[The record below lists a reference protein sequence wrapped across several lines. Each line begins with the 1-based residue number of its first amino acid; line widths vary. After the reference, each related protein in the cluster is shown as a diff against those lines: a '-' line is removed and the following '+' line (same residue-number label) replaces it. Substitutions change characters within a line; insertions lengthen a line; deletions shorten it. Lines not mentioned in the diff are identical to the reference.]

1 MFDFSLISDNASV
14 LLRGLA
20 LTVQICAMGICL
32 SLIGG
37 GLLLAFR
44 SCLGRGSAWLYD
56 VYVTVFRGTPFLVQ
70 IYLVYFG
77 GPYIGLDFSAE
88 VMGIVG
94 LAMYGSA
101 YFAEIFRAGV
111 EAISRGQ
118 LEAAR
123 DLGLTRQQTLRMV
136 VIPQMFARCIPPL
149 VGQTVILVKESSV
162 LSIITVPEL
171 MTAAMRIANESF
183 SILEPYLVL
192 ALSYWAL
199 TLLVSRAG
207 RWMERRYTQH
217 LSLKV

>member
-1 MFDFSLISDNASV
+1 MFDFSIISDNSSV

-20 LTVQICAMGICL
+20 LTVQICAGGIFL

-37 GLLLAFR
+37 WLLLAFR
-44 SCLGRGSAWLYD
+44 SSLGRGFAWLYD
-56 VYVTVFRGTPFLVQ
+56 IYVTVFRGTPFLVQ
-70 IYLVYFG
+70 IYLAYYG

-88 VMGIVG
+88 VVGVVG
-94 LAMYGSA
+94 LALYGSA

-111 EAISRGQ
+111 EAVSRGQ

-123 DLGLTRQQTLRMV
+123 DLGLTRLQTLRLI
-136 VIPQMFARCIPPL
+136 VIPQMFARCVPPL

-171 MTAAMRIANESF
+171 MTIAMRIANENF

-192 ALSYWAL
+192 ALSYWTL
-199 TLLVSRAG
+199 TLLVSRTG
-207 RWMERRYTQH
+207 RWMERRFTQH

>member
-1 MFDFSLISDNASV
+1 
-14 LLRGLA
+14 
-20 LTVQICAMGICL
+20 
-32 SLIGG
+32 
-37 GLLLAFR
+37 
-44 SCLGRGSAWLYD
+44 
-56 VYVTVFRGTPFLVQ
+56 
-70 IYLVYFG
+70 
-77 GPYIGLDFSAE
+77 
-88 VMGIVG
+88 
-94 LAMYGSA
+94 
-101 YFAEIFRAGV
+101 EIFRAGV

>member
-1 MFDFSLISDNASV
+1 MFDFSIISDNSSA

-20 LTVQICAMGICL
+20 LTVQICAAGILL

-44 SCLGRGSAWLYD
+44 SCLGCASALLYD
-56 VYVTVFRGTPFLVQ
+56 IYVTVFRGTPFLVQ
-70 IYLVYFG
+70 IYLAYYG

-88 VMGIVG
+88 VVGVVG
-94 LAMYGSA
+94 LALYGSG

-123 DLGLTRQQTLRMV
+123 DLGLTRMQALRMV
-136 VIPQMFARCIPPL
+136 IIPQMFARCVPPL

-207 RWMERRYTQH
+207 RWMEHRFTQH
-217 LSLKV
+217 LFLKV